1 VTEKW
6 VPINKT
12 VDQFTIFA
20 GLYLYKAG
28 LNEEY
33 EAALYV
39 QIMQIQNWGETP
51 CEDQFRRENQF
62 GSPFLFH
69 LRTCFYPAF

>member
-39 QIMQIQNWGETP
+39 QIMQIQNWG
-51 CEDQFRRENQF
+51 RN
-62 GSPFLFH
+62 SL
-69 LRTCFYPAF
+69 